1 MMLNT
6 VRNVQQEENT
16 ILAADF
22 SAADAAWQL
31 GNVVLEILTSGKP
44 LSNKEVIAALVNR
57 LELEDDVLTLDTYR
71 QLLEYVVY
79 QTAGES

>member
-1 MMLNT
+1 MLMNT
-6 VRNVQQEENT
+6 VRNDQQEEKA

-22 SAADAAWQL
+22 SAADATWQL
-31 GNVVLEILTSGKP
+31 GNVVLEIVTSGKP
-44 LSNKEVIAALVNR
+44 PSNKEVIAALVKR
-57 LELEDDVLTLDTYR
+57 LEFEDDVLTLDTYR